1 MLKEGK
7 LNRESRMMGNRNFD
21 KRSRREQ
28 RGTGGLRLGLG
39 LGLRGFALL
48 VLMGGSVA
56 WGDSIKSVEGKVFRG
71 EAALEAGAISITAT
85 NGEVTSLSL
94 SNIDAV
100 VFSDGD
106 EVIPGER
113 NL

>member
-7 LNRESRMMGNRNFD
+7 LNRGWTLINANRIF
-21 KRSRREQ
+21 KRRSRTEQ
-28 RGTGGLRLGLG
+28 RGTGRLGVG
-39 LGLRGFALL
+39 LGLRGIVLL
-48 VLMGGSVA
+48 VLLGGSVA

-85 NGEVTSLSL
+85 NGEVTTLSL

-106 EVIPGER
+106 EVIPGEQ